1 MARKRKYGTL
11 GGALDELKSGQFF
24 GNAQM
29 RSSRRKSPWNLLL
42 LLALPLWIVL
52 FLEGLNLARFLATA
66 ARHGHKPLLEDL
78 IWPGS
83 IAPFFVYFPWL
94 LATMALAMVL
104 INYAIYLFIP
114 PARRAMD
121 AEDKAFPGTE
131 YTTQQPLLVRITLF
145 TLPPAFVL
153 SVIASLFT

>member
-1 MARKRKYGTL
+1 MPPKHKYGTL
-11 GGALDELKSGQFF
+11 GGTLDELKSGKFF
-24 GNAQM
+24 ANAQM

-42 LLALPLWIVL
+42 VLVLPLWLIL
-52 FLEGLNLARFLATA
+52 WWEGLNLARLLATA
-66 ARHGHKPLLEDL
+66 ARHGPKPLFENL

-83 IAPFFVYFPWL
+83 IAPFFVYFPLL
-94 LATMALAMVL
+94 LATIAPAGVL
-104 INYAIYLFIP
+104 INYAIYLFVP

-145 TLPPAFVL
+145 TLPPAFIL
-153 SVIASLFT
+153 SVIGSLFT

>member
-11 GGALDELKSGQFF
+11 GGTLDELKSGQFF
-24 GNAQM
+24 GNAQI

-52 FLEGLNLARFLATA
+52 FLEGLKLARFLATA

-83 IAPFFVYFPWL
+83 IAPFFVYFPLL
-94 LATMALAMVL
+94 LATMVLAMVL
-104 INYAIYLFIP
+104 INYAVYQFVP

-131 YTTQQPLLVRITLF
+131 YATQQPLLVRITLF
-145 TLPPAFVL
+145 TLPAAFVL
-153 SVIASLFT
+153 SVVGSLFT

>member
-1 MARKRKYGTL
+1 MPKRKYGTL
-11 GGALDELKSGQFF
+11 GGTLDELKSGQFL
-24 GNAQM
+24 GNARM

-42 LLALPLWIVL
+42 VLVLPLWLIL
-52 FLEGLNLARFLATA
+52 WWEGLNLARLLAA
-66 ARHGHKPLLEDL
+66 ALRHGPKPLFENL

-83 IAPFFVYFPWL
+83 IAPFFVYFPL
-94 LATMALAMVL
+94 LIATIVPAGVL

-131 YTTQQPLLVRITLF
+131 YATQQPLLVRITLF

-153 SVIASLFT
+153 SVIGSLFT

>member
-11 GGALDELKSGQFF
+11 GGTLDELKSGKFF

-42 LLALPLWIVL
+42 LLALPLWIIL

-66 ARHGHKPLLEDL
+66 ARHGQKPLLEDL

-83 IAPFFVYFPWL
+83 VAPFFVYFPL
-94 LATMALAMVL
+94 LIATITPAMVL
-104 INYAIYLFIP
+104 INYAIYLFVP

-121 AEDKAFPGTE
+121 DEDKAFPGTE
-131 YTTQQPLLVRITLF
+131 YATQQPLLVRITLF

-153 SVIASLFT
+153 SVIGSLFT

>member
-1 MARKRKYGTL
+1 MKRKRKYGTL
-11 GGALDELKSGQFF
+11 GGTLDELKSGKFF

-66 ARHGHKPLLEDL
+66 LRHGSKPLLEDL

-83 IAPFFVYFPWL
+83 IAPFFPL
-94 LATMALAMVL
+94 LIATVAPAMVL
-104 INYAIYLFIP
+104 INYAIDRFIP
-114 PARRAMD
+114 PARHAMD
-121 AEDKAFPGTE
+121 VEDTAFPGTE
-131 YTTQQPLLVRITLF
+131 YATQQPLLVRITLF

-153 SVIASLFT
+153 SVIGCLFI

>member
-1 MARKRKYGTL
+1 MPKRKYGTL
-11 GGALDELKSGQFF
+11 GGTLDELKSGQFL
-24 GNAQM
+24 GNARM

-42 LLALPLWIVL
+42 VLVLPLWLIL
-52 FLEGLNLARFLATA
+52 WWEGLNLARLLATA
-66 ARHGHKPLLEDL
+66 ARHGPKPLFENL

-83 IAPFFVYFPWL
+83 IAPFFVYFPLL
-94 LATMALAMVL
+94 LATIAPAGVL
-104 INYAIYLFIP
+104 INYAIYLFVP

-145 TLPPAFVL
+145 TLPPAFIL
-153 SVIASLFT
+153 SVIGSLFT

>member
-11 GGALDELKSGQFF
+11 GGTLDELKSGEFV
-24 GNAQM
+24 GNARA

-42 LLALPLWIVL
+42 LLIFPLWLVL
-52 FLEGLNLARFLATA
+52 WWEGIKLTRLLATL
-66 ARHGHKPLLEDL
+66 ARHGHKPLFEDL

-83 IAPFFVYFPWL
+83 IAPFFVFVPL
-94 LATMALAMVL
+94 LFATMVLAMVL

-121 AEDKAFPGTE
+121 AEDRAFPGTE
-131 YTTQQPLLVRITLF
+131 YATQQRLLLRITLF
-145 TLPPAFVL
+145 TLPAAFFL
-153 SVIASLFT
+153 SVIGSLFT

>member
-1 MARKRKYGTL
+1 MPQKRKYGTL
-11 GGALDELKSGQFF
+11 GGTLDELKSGQFL

-42 LLALPLWIVL
+42 ILVFPLWLIL
-52 FLEGLNLARFLATA
+52 WREGLNLARFLAMA
-66 ARHGHKPLLEDL
+66 ARHGHKPMLENL

-83 IAPFFVYFPWL
+83 IAPFFVRFRL
-94 LATMALAMVL
+94 LIATMVPAAVL
-104 INYAIYLFIP
+104 INYAIYLLIP

-131 YTTQQPLLVRITLF
+131 YATQQSLLVRIALF
-145 TLPPAFVL
+145 TLPAAFLL
-153 SVIASLFT
+153 SVIGNLFV

>member
-1 MARKRKYGTL
+1 MPRKRKYGTL
-11 GGALDELKSGQFF
+11 GGTIDELKSGQFF

-42 LLALPLWIVL
+42 ILVFPLWLIL
-52 FLEGLNLARFLATA
+52 WWEGLKLARFLAMA
-66 ARHGHKPLLEDL
+66 ARHGHKPLWENL
-78 IWPGS
+78 IWPAS

-94 LATMALAMVL
+94 LATIVLAMVL

-131 YTTQQPLLVRITLF
+131 YATQQPLLVRIALF
-145 TLPPAFVL
+145 TLPGAFLL
-153 SVIASLFT
+153 SVIGNLFV

>member
-1 MARKRKYGTL
+1 MPRKRKYGTL
-11 GGALDELKSGQFF
+11 GETLDELKSGQFF

-42 LLALPLWIVL
+42 VLALPLWLIL
-52 FLEGLNLARFLATA
+52 YWEGLKLARFLATA
-66 ARHGHKPLLEDL
+66 LRHGPKPLFEDL

-83 IAPFFVYFPWL
+83 IAPFFVYFPLL
-94 LATMALAMVL
+94 LATIVLAMVL

-131 YTTQQPLLVRITLF
+131 YTTQQPLLVRITWF
-145 TLPPAFVL
+145 TLPPAFAL
-153 SVIASLFT
+153 SVIGSLFT

>member
-1 MARKRKYGTL
+1 VARKRKYGTL
-11 GGALDELKSGQFF
+11 GGTLDELKSGKFV
-24 GNAQM
+24 GNART

-42 LLALPLWIVL
+42 LLILPLWLVL
-52 FLEGLNLARFLATA
+52 SWEGLKLSRFLATL
-66 ARHGHKPLLEDL
+66 ARHGSKPLFEDL

-83 IAPFFVYFPWL
+83 IAPFFVYVPL
-94 LATMALAMVL
+94 LFATMVLAMVL
-104 INYAIYLFIP
+104 INFAIYLFIP

-131 YTTQQPLLVRITLF
+131 YATQQPLLVRVTLF
-145 TLPPAFVL
+145 ALPPAFVL

>member
-1 MARKRKYGTL
+1 M
-11 GGALDELKSGQFF
+11 KSGQFF
-24 GNAQM
+24 GNAQA

-42 LLALPLWIVL
+42 VLALPLWLIL
-52 FLEGLNLARFLATA
+52 WWEGVKLARSLATA
-66 ARHGHKPLLEDL
+66 LRHGPKPLFEDL

-83 IAPFFVYFPWL
+83 IAPFFVYFPLL
-94 LATMALAMVL
+94 LATMVLAMVL

-131 YTTQQPLLVRITLF
+131 YAIQQPLLVRITLF
-145 TLPPAFVL
+145 TLPAAFVL
-153 SVIASLFT
+153 SVVGSLFT

>member
-1 MARKRKYGTL
+1 MPRKRKYGTL
-11 GGALDELKSGQFF
+11 GGTLDELKSGQFF

-42 LLALPLWIVL
+42 VLALPLWLI
-52 FLEGLNLARFLATA
+52 FYWKGLTLARLLATA
-66 ARHGHKPLLEDL
+66 LRHGPKPLFEDL

-83 IAPFFVYFPWL
+83 IAPFFVYFPLL
-94 LATMALAMVL
+94 LATIVPAMVL

-131 YTTQQPLLVRITLF
+131 YTTQQPLLVRITLY
-145 TLPPAFVL
+145 TLPAAFL
-153 SVIASLFT
+153 LAVIGDLFI

>member
-1 MARKRKYGTL
+1 MPRKRKYGTL
-11 GGALDELKSGQFF
+11 GGTLDELKSGKFF

-42 LLALPLWIVL
+42 LLALPLWMTL
-52 FLEGLNLARFLATA
+52 FVEGLNLARFLATA
-66 ARHGHKPLLEDL
+66 LRPGPKPLFEEL

-83 IAPFFVYFPWL
+83 IAPFFVYFPL
-94 LATMALAMVL
+94 LIATIAPAGVL

-131 YTTQQPLLVRITLF
+131 YATQQPLLARITLF

-153 SVIASLFT
+153 CVIGSLFT

>member
-1 MARKRKYGTL
+1 MSRKRKYGTL
-11 GGALDELKSGQFF
+11 GGTLDELKSGQFF

-42 LLALPLWIVL
+42 VLILPLWLIL
-52 FLEGLNLARFLATA
+52 WWEGIKLARFLAAA

-83 IAPFFVYFPWL
+83 IAPFVVYFPLL
-94 LATMALAMVL
+94 LATMVLAMVL

-153 SVIASLFT
+153 SVVGSLFT

>member
-11 GGALDELKSGQFF
+11 GGTLDELKSGQFF
-24 GNAQM
+24 GNARI

-42 LLALPLWIVL
+42 VLVLPLWLIL
-52 FLEGLNLARFLATA
+52 WWEGLKLARFLATA

-83 IAPFFVYFPWL
+83 IAPFFVYFPL
-94 LATMALAMVL
+94 PLPTMVLAMVL

-131 YTTQQPLLVRITLF
+131 YATQQPLLVRITLF
-145 TLPPAFVL
+145 TLPVAFAL
-153 SVIASLFT
+153 SVVGSLFV

>member
-1 MARKRKYGTL
+1 MPRKRKYGTL
-11 GGALDELKSGQFF
+11 GGTLDELKSGEFF
-24 GNAQM
+24 GNARM

-42 LLALPLWIVL
+42 LLVLPLWLIL
-52 FLEGLNLARFLATA
+52 SWEGLKLARFLASA
-66 ARHGHKPLLEDL
+66 ARPGQKPLFEDL
-78 IWPGS
+78 IWPAS
-83 IAPFFVYFPWL
+83 IAPIFVYIPL
-94 LATMALAMVL
+94 LFATMVLAMVL

-131 YTTQQPLLVRITLF
+131 YTTQQQLLVRITLF
-145 TLPPAFVL
+145 TQPPAFVI

>member
-1 MARKRKYGTL
+1 MPRKRKYGTL
-11 GGALDELKSGQFF
+11 GGTLDELKSGQFLA
-24 GNAQM
+24 NARN

-42 LLALPLWIVL
+42 VLALPLWLIL
-52 FLEGLNLARFLATA
+52 WWQGLNLARLLATA
-66 ARHGHKPLLEDL
+66 MRHGPKPLFENL

-83 IAPFFVYFPWL
+83 IAPFFVYFPL
-94 LATMALAMVL
+94 LIATIAPAGVL

-131 YTTQQPLLVRITLF
+131 YATQQPLLTRITLF

-153 SVIASLFT
+153 SVIGSLFT

>member
-1 MARKRKYGTL
+1 MPRKRKYGTI
-11 GGALDELKSGQFF
+11 GGTLDELKSGQFF
-24 GNAQM
+24 ANAQM
-29 RSSRRKSPWNLLL
+29 RSSRRKSPWNFLLV
-42 LLALPLWIVL
+42 LAVPLWFIL
-52 FLEGLNLARFLATA
+52 WWEGLKLARLLATA
-66 ARHGHKPLLEDL
+66 ARHGHKPLFEDL

-94 LATMALAMVL
+94 LATMVLAMVL

-131 YTTQQPLLVRITLF
+131 YATQQPLLVRITLV
-145 TLPPAFVL
+145 TLPPAFAL
-153 SVIASLFT
+153 SFLGSMFT